1 MKLKPTPCNSC
12 AQESR
17 DWKKKSYQSQ
27 TRALF
32 STRTTV
38 TLHEEDKLDEAKY
51 AP

>member
-17 DWKKKSYQSQ
+17 EERKKIDHQSQ

-32 STRTTV
+32 STRITV
-38 TLHEEDKLDEAKY
+38 TWRRQTR
-51 AP
+51 